1 MNKKKLS
8 VVMAGAMLASSV
20 APVLAAETS
29 ELDTTQLG
37 SLVETVEKKLTE
49 ERFDKNAT
57 ANTGVNIKT
66 ATNNGLDD
74 ASTNIAGRSIYF
86 VRIVKADGS
95 LALDDMKAIYAA
107 TLKGEDLRGELQD
120 AFQKLTADDVVEI
133 WEVGSTKDD
142 DGKIVSNVT
151 ATTID
156 KYSVAD
162 FNNTTKDAIYTELSK
177 SSTNKLL
184 KNDSKDSIVVG
195 KNNIT
200 IHFATNVVLDNE
212 NFKKEYKVTDDG
224 SKNYTL
230 TLEVGNNK
238 LDFGK
243 YLATSKIAIDQN
255 TNKSAVLASSTGLSD
270 VHGFPQVAE
279 DTKPNDIVGKLL
291 ESITI
296 IGATG
301 TNYKTED
308 IYDGLMLT
316 TEGHDL
322 LSLVKAADKKSG
334 YRVAMNSLTGDEILK
349 DTANVT
355 LEKNKAGKYGFVI
368 SITDKKGNTTT
379 YTISGEKAQT
389 SRVATWFS
397 QRLAKVDILAGDNR
411 YETAVSVAREQLK
424 MAPGLLGVTNTDT
437 TIPSNIVLVNGKSL
451 VDGLA
456 AAPLAASL
464 NAYDNA
470 SSKVAAPILLT
481 EADGLPKATKS
492 FLKELLAD
500 KKIGDVDTTIH
511 LVGGTTVLSREL
523 EKELRSYGF
532 EIERYNGANRE
543 ETSLEVAEKINNS
556 KDAFVVGANGEA
568 DAMSIAA
575 VAADKANSTTGTDVT
590 PIIVAK
596 KGGISY
602 QALDELEGKD
612 VTVVGGEAS
621 VSKEDYEAI
630 EEATGKNG
638 SVERVAG
645 DNRQQTNAKILEKY
659 YKVGKVQSVIVS
671 KDGRGNNEELV
682 DALTVA
688 NLAVQK
694 KAPIVL
700 AKSSLSAEQLNMVN
714 LYGKSSDSLYQVGH
728 GVDRDNVIKVLADR
742 LGLTD

>member
-20 APVLAAETS
+20 SPVLAAETS
-29 ELDTTQLG
+29 ELDSSQLG
-37 SLVETVEKKLTE
+37 SLVEKVEAKLTS
-49 ERFDKNAT
+49 ERFDADTTKVNVATDGAISDSSTEVGEHSLYFVKIKKADGSNTATIEENIYKAT
-57 ANTGVNIKT
+57 AKT
-66 ATNNGLDD
+66 ATNLR
-74 ASTNIAGRSIYF
+74 ST
-86 VRIVKADGS
+86 
-95 LALDDMKAIYAA
+95 
-107 TLKGEDLRGELQD
+107 LQD
-120 AFQKLTADDVVEI
+120 VFQKLSTGDVVEI

-142 DGKIVSNVT
+142 DGKIVSSVT
-151 ATTID
+151 AKSVPQYTT
-156 KYSVAD
+156 AD
-162 FNNTTKDAIYTELSK
+162 FTEATKEAIVKALTVDSGSGATNTNLINASDV
-177 SSTNKLL
+177 
-184 KNDSKDSIVVG
+184 VVG
-195 KNNIT
+195 TNNISIKFKSDVKLT
-200 IHFATNVVLDNE
+200 NE
-212 NFKKEYKVTDDG
+212 NLAKEYKVTNDG
-224 SKNYTL
+224 TNYTL
-230 TLEVGNNK
+230 TLEVGDNK
-238 LDFGK
+238 LDFTK
-243 YLATSKIAIDQN
+243 YLGKADALSASGTAIGNTATTGA
-255 TNKSAVLASSTGLSD
+255 AV
-270 VHGFPQVAE
+270 VFGFPQVTA
-279 DTKPNDIVGKLL
+279 TPAPNDIDGKLV

-296 IGATG
+296 TG
-301 TNYKTED
+301 TENSYKTED
-308 IYDGLMLT
+308 LYDGLMLT
-316 TEGHDL
+316 TAGHDL
-322 LSLVKAADKKSG
+322 LSLVKVADKKSG
-334 YRVAMNSLTGDEILK
+334 YTVAMNSLNGDKIVK
-349 DTANVT
+349 GTNKVT
-355 LEKNKAGKYGFVI
+355 LEKNKAGNYGFVI
-368 SITDKKGNTTT
+368 SITDKKGNTTK
-379 YTISGEKAQT
+379 YTVSGAKAQT
-389 SRVATWFS
+389 ERVAAWFS

-411 YETAVSVAREQLK
+411 YETAASVAREQLK
-424 MAPGLLGVTNTDT
+424 MSKDLIGDNAYV
-437 TIPSNIVLVNGKSL
+437 SNIVLVNGKSL

-464 NAYDNA
+464 KADGNKD
-470 SSKVAAPILLT
+470 VAAPILLT
-481 EADGLPKATKS
+481 EADELPKATKT
-492 FLKELLAD
+492 FLKEILGD
-500 KKIGDVDTTIH
+500 KKIGDVDTKIH
-511 LVGGTTVLSREL
+511 LVGGTSVLSREL

-659 YKVGKVQSVIVS
+659 YKAGTVDSVIVS

>member
-8 VVMAGAMLASSV
+8 VVMAGAMLCSSV

-29 ELDTTQLG
+29 KLDSSQLG
-37 SLVETVEKKLTE
+37 SLVEKVEAKLTE
-49 ERFDKNAT
+49 KRFESGDST
-57 ANTGVNIKT
+57 TI
-66 ATNNGLDD
+66 DD
-74 ASTNIAGRSIYF
+74 ATTDPAFNSDTTTIGGKSIYF
-86 VRIVKADGS
+86 VKIAGSNGTSSAEQKAD
-95 LALDDMKAIYAA
+95 MKTIYAA
-107 TLKGEDLRGELQD
+107 TAKGQNLRDALQT
-120 AFQKLTADDVVEI
+120 AFQKLSADDIVEI
-133 WEVGSTKDD
+133 WEVGSTTDEN
-142 DGKIVSNVT
+142 GKVVSKINS
-151 ATTID
+151 TTIE
-156 KYSVAD
+156 KYSVED
-162 FNNTTKDAIYTELSK
+162 FNDTTKTAIATALR
-177 SSTNKLL
+177 TDGNTALL
-184 KNDSKDSIVVG
+184 KDNSNDSIVVG

-200 IHFATNVVLDNE
+200 IHFAENVVLDNT
-212 NFKKEYKVTDDG
+212 NFTKEYKVTHEG
-224 SKNYTL
+224 NFYTL

-238 LDFGK
+238 LDFAK
-243 YLATSKIAIDQN
+243 YLAADN
-255 TNKSAVLASSTGLSD
+255 TALDNASGTAVASATAVGN
-270 VHGFPQVAE
+270 VHGFSQVVAV
-279 DTKPNDIVGKLL
+279 NDDYDIEGKLI

-296 IGATG
+296 TG
-301 TNYKTED
+301 TENSYKTED
-308 IYDGLMLT
+308 LYDGLMLT

-322 LSLVKAADKKSG
+322 LALVKAADKKSG

-349 DTANVT
+349 DTAKVT
-355 LEKNKAGKYGFVI
+355 LDKNTAGKYGFVI
-368 SITDKKGNTTT
+368 SITDKKGNTTK
-379 YTISGEKAQT
+379 YTVSGEKAQT
-389 SRVATWFS
+389 SRLATWFS

-470 SSKVAAPILLT
+470 SPKVAAPILLT
-481 EADGLPKATKS
+481 EADGLPKATKD

-532 EIERYNGANRE
+532 DIERYNGANRE

-575 VAADKANSTTGTDVT
+575 VAADKANSTTATDVT

-659 YKVGKVQSVIVS
+659 YKNKIVQSVIVS

-694 KAPIVL
+694 NAPVVL

-714 LYGKSSDSLYQVGH
+714 LYGKSSDSLYQVGI
-728 GVDRDNVIKVLADR
+728 GVSRDNVIKVLADR